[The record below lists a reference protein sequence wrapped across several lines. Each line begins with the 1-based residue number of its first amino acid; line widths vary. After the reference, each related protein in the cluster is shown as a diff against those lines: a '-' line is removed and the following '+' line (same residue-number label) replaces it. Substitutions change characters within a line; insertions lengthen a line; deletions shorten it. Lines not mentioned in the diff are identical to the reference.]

1 MAFLAILTAALV
13 LGCWLCCCRRR
24 LAPAAPAPE
33 KGAEEEEEEK
43 ATGGNNDNNN
53 DDNNN
58 NNGLRPFAAVRPMI
72 SAEAEGRR
80 SFFIDASKIEEA
92 LETEV

>member
-33 KGAEEEEEEK
+33 KGAEEEEEK

-53 DDNNN
+53 DDN